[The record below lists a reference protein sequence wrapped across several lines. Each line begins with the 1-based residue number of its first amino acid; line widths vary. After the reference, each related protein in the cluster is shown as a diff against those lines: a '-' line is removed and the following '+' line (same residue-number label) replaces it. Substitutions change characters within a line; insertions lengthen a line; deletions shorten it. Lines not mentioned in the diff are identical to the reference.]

1 MQGKD
6 FVIVGL
12 QPWDIKIGSNCKNIA
27 AQLAQQNRVLYVNRP
42 LDRWTLLR
50 YRSHERI
57 KNYRATL
64 GSPGDNLR
72 QVQPNLWVLN
82 PSVVLESINWI
93 RWPAWY
99 LYLNQRNARLI
110 TAQISLAIKRLGFG
124 KIIVFNDNDFLNYFY
139 LQELLSPTLYVYYI
153 RDFLTSQPYFGTHGD
168 LENKLMRKADIVLAN
183 SHYLRDYGASHN
195 AQSFFVGQGCD
206 FSLLEVEDLS
216 EPKDIRSIAHPRI
229 GYVGALLANRLDIA
243 MLLYCVEA
251 LPHYHFVLVGPEDAA
266 FAKSRLH
273 KLPNVHFLGAK
284 AVEEVPRYIRQ
295 LDVCINPQQVNAATT
310 GNYPRKID
318 EYLGMGKPVVATATA
333 AMNYFAKHVY
343 LAQDK
348 ATFAALLTQAY
359 NEDHAEARSQR
370 QAFARTHTWEHSV
383 TKIYQAINAFVS
395 NQNLSDETPETH

>member
-64 GSPGDNLR
+64 EGQTDNLR
-72 QVQPNLWVLN
+72 QVHPNLWVLN

-99 LYLNQRNARLI
+99 LYLNQRNARRI
-110 TAQISLAIKRLGFG
+110 TAQISLAIERLGFG
-124 KIIVFNDNDFLNYFY
+124 KVIVFNDNDFLNYFY
-139 LQELLSPTLYVYYI
+139 LQELLSPALHIYYI
-153 RDFLTSQPYFGTHGD
+153 RDSLTSQPYFSTHGD

-183 SHYLRDYGASHN
+183 SHYLRDYGASYN

-216 EPKDIRSIAHPRI
+216 EPEDMRSIAHPRV
-229 GYVGALLANRLDIA
+229 GYAGALLANRLDIA
-243 MLLYCVEA
+243 LISYCAEA
-251 LPHYHFVLVGPEDAA
+251 LPHHHFVLVGPEDTT
-266 FAKSRLH
+266 FANSRLH
-273 KLPNVHFLGAK
+273 RLPNVHFLGAK
-284 AVEEVPRYIRQ
+284 PVEEVPRYIHQ
-295 LDVCINPQQVNAATT
+295 FDVCINPQQVNAVTI

-318 EYLGMGKPVVATATA
+318 EYLGMGKPVVATATM
-333 AMNYFAKHVY
+333 AMNYFAEHVY

-348 ATFAALLTQAY
+348 VTFAALLTQAY
-359 NEDHAEARSQR
+359 LEDHAEARRQR
-370 QAFARTHTWEHSV
+370 QDFARTHTWEHSV
-383 TKIYQAINAFVS
+383 TKIYQAINASVS
-395 NQNLSDETPETH
+395 NGNLSDETPEIH